1 MVYSTSHTN
10 SSENSISS
18 LSTKGNKVNDG
29 ALSEDDLA
37 VIGMAVVDLSGQ
49 AIARLNPRAFEY
61 ALPIFQVIFL

>member
-10 SSENSISS
+10 SSVNSISS